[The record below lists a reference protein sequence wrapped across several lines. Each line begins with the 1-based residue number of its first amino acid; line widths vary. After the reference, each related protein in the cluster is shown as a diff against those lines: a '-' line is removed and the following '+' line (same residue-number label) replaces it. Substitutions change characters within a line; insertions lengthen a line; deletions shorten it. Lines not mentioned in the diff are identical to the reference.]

1 MIKIYKNYNKNNYWI
16 KKRLKTNSSR
26 QEVANATGLTCQTIK
41 NIEEDK
47 IKQPRKKTVEKLEK
61 YYSENKKQKNE
72 LAQMRANKFITITQM
87 AKMLGVSKQYI
98 SQVETGTCQISKAQ
112 LQKYKEFYE
121 TL

>member
-1 MIKIYKNYNKNNYWI
+1 MIKIYKNYNKNNYWL

-26 QEVANATGLTCQTIK
+26 QEVATATGLTCQTIK

-47 IKQPRKKTVEKLEK
+47 INQPRKKTVEKLEK
-61 YYSENKKQKNE
+61 YYNENKKQKSE
-72 LAQMRANKFITITQM
+72 LAQLRANKFITITQM

-112 LQKYKEFYE
+112 LSKYKEFYE

>member
-98 SQVETGTCQISKAQ
+98 SQVENGTCQISKTQ
-112 LQKYKEFYE
+112 LQKYREFYE
-121 TL
+121 SL

>member
-1 MIKIYKNYNKNNYWI
+1 MIRIYKNYNKNNYWI

-47 IKQPRKKTVEKLEK
+47 IKQPRRKTVEKLEK
-61 YYSENKKQKNE
+61 YYSENKKQKSE
-72 LAQMRANKFITITQM
+72 LAQMRADKFITITQM

-98 SQVETGTCQISKAQ
+98 SQVETGTCQISKSQ
-112 LQKYKEFYE
+112 LRKFREFYE